1 MANRASVH
9 LFTGVPADTLVTL
22 RQRFEAPANTL
33 FVLWLLSQLRC
44 SFNKKPQCLPLN
56 SSLSTERCSH
66 ICAVLSQN
74 TSLCFA
80 PQWSLMHHSRL
91 HPEKG
96 IDVMFILQNNCKM
109 LNMWYVSL
117 LQSLGGRIAHH
128 SQFFCQSA
136 WKKQVL
142 CFPHEREK
150 WVTRSL
156 ENYCKVFCYC
166 TVLDVTVSQEIPPIW
181 LSGISNKSFAYVV
194 SPLLGWFESSWSSK
208 LNSLS
213 FSGPPVFF
221 FLQQCLTAPSVTL
234 TVSPCAALFSH
245 YLHALMVC
253 NLSRRP
259 ICLLAHSTDTASLV
273 SPHPRFPAS
282 ECDW

>member
-1 MANRASVH
+1 
-9 LFTGVPADTLVTL
+9 
-22 RQRFEAPANTL
+22 
-33 FVLWLLSQLRC
+33 
-44 SFNKKPQCLPLN
+44 
-56 SSLSTERCSH
+56 
-66 ICAVLSQN
+66 
-74 TSLCFA
+74 
-80 PQWSLMHHSRL
+80 
-91 HPEKG
+91 
-96 IDVMFILQNNCKM
+96 M

-273 SPHPRFPAS
+273 SPHLAFLPQNVIDSPLAPPPPPHCLHRWISLGMKNQSRQSSALSINWVVQSAS
-282 ECDW
+282 WIHTHIHI